1 MAVGHTIGIDRPM
14 ALGGADGNAAR
25 LPADRVGHV
34 RRGNS
39 AGGCSVDFVSRYES
53 ACLARTRRCSRS
65 EPCDRFPADVGSR
78 CGLSFTTYHHRDR
91 HTRGGVAG
99 SSLTDNLDSDYLE
112 RSPATEEFAVP

>member
-39 AGGCSVDFVSRYES
+39 AGGCSGDFVSRYES
-53 ACLARTRRCSRS
+53 TCLASTCRCSRP
-65 EPCDRFPADVGSR
+65 EPCDRLPADVGSGR
-78 CGLSFTTYHHRDR
+78 GLPFTSYHHRSR

-112 RSPATEEFAVP
+112 RSPATEEFAIP